1 MSQRIFSPGRL
12 ALPKARTKPRDSL
25 PGAMRERFFEG
36 KRVFVTGGSG
46 TIGRALCERFA
57 ERGAHIAF
65 SYFSG
70 HEAADA
76 TLRAVQRVSGKEP
89 LVLRANLW
97 ESEAPAQLAKELLA
111 EWDSVD
117 IFISNAASGVLRP
130 TAELTAK
137 HWDYCLGINARSFL
151 LLANAL
157 APKMGEGG
165 RMLALSSY
173 GATKAIPMYAAIG
186 ASKAAL
192 ESIVRNMA
200 LELGPRGITV
210 NAISPGIVETQA
222 LDYFPNKEELI
233 RIAKLKT
240 SMGRLVTP
248 DDVADVCEFIAS
260 PLADMIHGQTIHVD
274 GGYSILA

>member
-1 MSQRIFSPGRL
+1 MN
-12 ALPKARTKPRDSL
+12 
-25 PGAMRERFFEG
+25 ERFFEG

-57 ERGAHIAF
+57 QRGAHVAF

-70 HEAADA
+70 HEASDA

-97 ESEAPAQLAKELLA
+97 EPEAPAQLAKELLA
-111 EWDSVD
+111 EWDHVD

-157 APKMGEGG
+157 GPTMVEGG

-210 NAISPGIVETQA
+210 NAVSPGIVETQA

-248 DDVADVCEFIAS
+248 DDVADVCEFLAS

>member
-1 MSQRIFSPGRL
+1 MAVSS
-12 ALPKARTKPRDSL
+12 
-25 PGAMRERFFEG
+25 FEG
-36 KRVFVTGGSG
+36 KRVFITGGSG
-46 TIGRALCERFA
+46 TIGRALCVRFA
-57 ERGAHIAF
+57 ERGATIAF

-97 ESEAPAQLAKELLA
+97 EAEAPGQLAKELLT
-111 EWDSVD
+111 EWDNVD
-117 IFISNAASGVLRP
+117 VFISNAASGVLKP
-130 TAELTAK
+130 TQELTAK
-137 HWDYCLGINARSFL
+137 HWDWCVGINARSFL
-151 LLANAL
+151 LLTNAL
-157 APKMGEGG
+157 ASRINDNG
-165 RMLALSSY
+165 RVLALSSY

-192 ESIVRNMA
+192 ESVVRNLA
-200 LELGPRGITV
+200 LELGHRGITV

-233 RIAKLKT
+233 RVAKLKT
-240 SMGRLVTP
+240 SIGRLVTP
-248 DDVADVCEFIAS
+248 DDVADVAEFMAS

-274 GGYSILA
+274 GGYSIVA

>member
-1 MSQRIFSPGRL
+1 MSEQS
-12 ALPKARTKPRDSL
+12 
-25 PGAMRERFFEG
+25 FEG
-36 KRVFVTGGSG
+36 KRVFITGGSG

-57 ERGAHIAF
+57 ARGAHIAF

-76 TLRAVQRVSGKEP
+76 TLRAVSRASGGKEP
-89 LVLRANLW
+89 LVLRGNLW
-97 ESEAPAQLAKELLA
+97 EPDAGASLAKELLA
-111 EWDSVD
+111 EWDHVD
-117 IFISNAASGVLRP
+117 VFISNAASGVLKP
-130 TAELTAK
+130 TQELSAK
-137 HWDYCLGINARSFL
+137 HWDWCININARSFL

-157 APKMGEGG
+157 APKMPSGG

-192 ESIVRNMA
+192 ESIVRNLA
-200 LELGPRGITV
+200 LELGPKGITV

-222 LDYFPNKEELI
+222 LDYFPNKEDLI
-233 RIAKLKT
+233 KVARMKT

-248 DDVADVCEFIAS
+248 DDVADVAEFMAS